1 MSDWVKLNVGG
12 QIFQTTRTTLLS
24 EPNSMLANMLTNDQL
39 EKDDQGNYFD
49 ISIDRSPKYF
59 EPLLNYLRYR
69 KLIIDPGVN
78 VQGVYEE
85 AKYFGIE
92 SAIPDIEKM
101 LQLQGGERGFQA
113 HIKRKVDDM
122 WNDLDQ
128 IRRKTDH
135 IDQIR
140 RNTDKIRLKS

>member
-1 MSDWVKLNVGG
+1 MSDWLKLNVGG

-24 EPNSMLANMLTNDQL
+24 EPNSTLANMFTNDQL
-39 EKDDQGNYFD
+39 EKDDQGNYL
-49 ISIDRSPKYF
+49 IDRSPKYF

-101 LQLQGGERGFQA
+101 LQLQAQGGAAWGGDGEAGFQA
-113 HIKRKVDDM
+113 CIISKVDEIWFELWRM
-122 WNDLDQ
+122 ANKNDP
-128 IRRKTDH
+128 
-135 IDQIR
+135 
-140 RNTDKIRLKS
+140 

>member
-1 MSDWVKLNVGG
+1 MSDWLKLNVGG

-24 EPNSMLANMLTNDQL
+24 EPNSTLANMFTNDQL
-39 EKDDQGNYFD
+39 EKDDQGNYL
-49 ISIDRSPKYF
+49 IDRSPKYF

-92 SAIPDIEKM
+92 SAIPDIEEM
-101 LQLQGGERGFQA
+101 LRLQSEEAGFQA
-113 HIKRKVDDM
+113 FIKSSCDHM
-122 WNDLDQ
+122 WFELWRMNNAL
-128 IRRKTDH
+128 
-135 IDQIR
+135 
-140 RNTDKIRLKS
+140 RNKDP

>member
-1 MSDWVKLNVGG
+1 MSDWLKLNVGG

-24 EPNSMLANMLTNDQL
+24 EPNSTLANMFTNDQL
-39 EKDDQGNYFD
+39 EKDDQGNYL
-49 ISIDRSPKYF
+49 IDRSPKYF

-92 SAIPDIEKM
+92 SAIPDIEEM
-101 LQLQGGERGFQA
+101 LRLQSEEKGFQTY
-113 HIKRKVDDM
+113 IKNSVDEM
-122 WNDLDQ
+122 WFELWSLNNKDSH
-128 IRRKTDH
+128 K
-135 IDQIR
+135 
-140 RNTDKIRLKS
+140 

>member
-1 MSDWVKLNVGG
+1 MSDWLKLNVGG

-24 EPNSMLANMLTNDQL
+24 EPNSTLANMFTNDQL
-39 EKDDQGNYFD
+39 EKDDQGNYL
-49 ISIDRSPKYF
+49 IDRSPKYF

-92 SAIPDIEKM
+92 SAIPDIEEM
-101 LQLQGGERGFQA
+101 LRLQAEEKGFQA
-113 HIKRKVDDM
+113 FIKSSCDEMVFELWRMANK
-122 WNDLDQ
+122 NDP
-128 IRRKTDH
+128 
-135 IDQIR
+135 
-140 RNTDKIRLKS
+140 

>member
-1 MSDWVKLNVGG
+1 MSDWLKLNVGG

-24 EPNSMLANMLTNDQL
+24 EPNSMLANMFTNDQL
-39 EKDDQGNYFD
+39 EPCQKDDQGNYL
-49 ISIDRSPKYF
+49 IDRSPKYF

-101 LQLQGGERGFQA
+101 LRLQGGERGFQA
-113 HIKRKVDDM
+113 HIKSKVDDM
-122 WNDLDQ
+122 CDYLHYIKWLLVN
-128 IRRKTDH
+128 
-135 IDQIR
+135 
-140 RNTDKIRLKS
+140 N

>member
-1 MSDWVKLNVGG
+1 MSDWLKLNVGG

-39 EKDDQGNYFD
+39 EKDDQGNYL
-49 ISIDRSPKYF
+49 IDRSPKYF

-92 SAIPDIEKM
+92 SAIPDIEEM
-101 LQLQGGERGFQA
+101 LRLQSEEKGFQA
-113 HIKRKVDDM
+113 FIKSSCDHM
-122 WNDLDQ
+122 WFELWRMNNAL
-128 IRRKTDH
+128 
-135 IDQIR
+135 
-140 RNTDKIRLKS
+140 RNKDP

>member
-1 MSDWVKLNVGG
+1 
-12 QIFQTTRTTLLS
+12 
-24 EPNSMLANMLTNDQL
+24 MLANMFTNDLL
-39 EKDDQGNYFD
+39 EPCQKDDQGNYL
-49 ISIDRSPKYF
+49 IDRSPKYF

-101 LQLQGGERGFQA
+101 LQLQGGESGLQA
-113 HIKRKVDDM
+113 SIRIMSYEVSQIKSKVYSMSDD
-122 WNDLDQ
+122 LY
-128 IRRKTDH
+128 R
-135 IDQIR
+135 
-140 RNTDKIRLKS
+140 IRLNTNKNS